1 MYRHYLDRLY
11 YLLPDVVLYE
21 YLLIF
26 TNGRDVSRA
35 YDTLVI
41 DGNIYPWENH
51 YKYVLIG
58 DWLYMVSFGQF
69 QTNGRYILH
78 IKETMN
84 LKIFNN
90 INY

>member
-1 MYRHYLDRLY
+1 MYRYYIDYLYDF
-11 YLLPDVVLYE
+11 LPDVSWE
-21 YLLIF
+21 DYLLIH
-26 TNGRDVSRA
+26 TNDRDANRA

-41 DGNIYPWENH
+41 DGNIYPWND

-58 DWLYMVSFGQF
+58 DWLYMVTFGQF

-84 LKIFNN
+84 LTVFL
-90 INY
+90 